1 MKRRKSLITKIIVPL
16 AKVSEHIVK
25 PPITHKYPFER
36 QVGFSRTRGRH
47 ILDLEKCVGCGI
59 CAWICP
65 VEAITMVEVEGSKYT
80 HPQIDY
86 GRCCYCGFCVEY
98 CPRDALKHTTIVEIS
113 AERRE
118 DLIYSPKQLSTKPD
132 IKELIPELKYE
143 LEPVIDSKYGIRY
156 IRKRVR

>member
-1 MKRRKSLITKIIVPL
+1 MKKEKTLIEKLFVPFI
-16 AKVSEHIVK
+16 KVAEHVVK

-36 QVGFSRTRGRH
+36 QVGFERTRGRH
-47 ILDLEKCVGCGI
+47 VLDLSKCVGCGI

-65 VEAITMVEVEGSKYT
+65 VEAITMVEVKGSKYT

-98 CPRDALKHTTIVEIS
+98 CPRNALKHTTIVEIS
-113 AERRE
+113 AESRD
-118 DLIYSPKQLSTKPD
+118 DLIYTPKKLSRIPN

-143 LEPVIDSKYGIRY
+143 LKPIVDRKYGIKYMR
-156 IRKRVR
+156 RRVK